1 MAMLLTENSF
11 CFGVYVFFLVLVWA
25 FCFCEIEKI
34 MSQFFV
40 EMFVGDQWRFLVDSL
55 ISPFFFNGW
64 EITPCSKLAHSFVAE

>member
-1 MAMLLTENSF
+1 
-11 CFGVYVFFLVLVWA
+11 
-25 FCFCEIEKI
+25 

-55 ISPFFFNGW
+55 ISPVLNGW